1 MFGSDEMIWPG
12 AIRLAI
18 DAISSA
24 NFLTPKQK
32 REVLYNNAAKFLR
45 FDPARMTVPQHL
57 SAHQ

>member
-1 MFGSDEMIWPG
+1 MIWPG